1 MYSRNAYRPLGIID
15 TQQAVLTNAQ
25 RHVPETH
32 RLLEGNTGATTVN
45 HLKLDLDNNY
55 NEFLEII
62 AHASAAENITDVIAV
77 YAARDDNDDYTY
89 VCSIATSVGTHVVR
103 GGTRKYNDVMTVTE
117 VDAAFEAVES
127 NTAADEVAKVWLNT
141 NGYKKWL
148 FIVPD
153 LDGTNL
159 AVEVA
164 TLDRQ
169 AIPAVA

>member
-1 MYSRNAYRPLGIID
+1 MYSRNAYLKLGTID

-32 RLLEGNTGATTVN
+32 RLLEGNVGAGLVN
-45 HLKLDLDNNY
+45 HLKLDLNNNY

-62 AHASAAENITDVIAV
+62 AHATANADITDVIDV

-117 VDAAFEAVES
+117 KDAAFEAVES
-127 NTAADEVAKVWLNT
+127 STATNEVAKVWLNT

-148 FIVPD
+148 FIVSD
-153 LDGTNL
+153 LDSTDL
-159 AVEVA
+159 AIEVA
-164 TLDRQ
+164 TLSRQ
-169 AIPAVA
+169 GIPAVA